1 MGPVCADVLLEENS
15 KDIKSEKAS
24 PGIKGRLYGGV
35 KTANLIW
42 RILWRRD

>member
-35 KTANLIW
+35 YTEALKQ
-42 RILWRRD
+42 RI